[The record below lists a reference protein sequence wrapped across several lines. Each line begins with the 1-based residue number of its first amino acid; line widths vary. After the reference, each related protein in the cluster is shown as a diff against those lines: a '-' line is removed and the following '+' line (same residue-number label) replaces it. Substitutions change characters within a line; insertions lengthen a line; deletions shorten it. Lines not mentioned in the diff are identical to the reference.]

1 MADTPNGLRM
11 APARVKA
18 DALTASS
25 VMAQVAQMSDD
36 ERAKLKAEL
45 ADPVD
50 EPEDEEDPMAG
61 DKAKDKKADP
71 ACEASASDDFKAGVA
86 AANARFAT
94 VFASEHFAGREARA
108 CAFLKTS
115 MSADEITALLATE
128 PKASAT
134 DENGGAAEIVNAIR
148 GANAS
153 VDAGGDAE
161 VAKPAASSGWDK
173 AVAEHNARRG
183 L

>member
-1 MADTPNGLRM
+1 MADTQKGLRM

-25 VMAQVAQMSDD
+25 VMAQVAQMNDD

-50 EPEDEEDPMAG
+50 EPEDDEDPMAG
-61 DKAKDKKADP
+61 DKAKEKKADP
-71 ACEASASDDFKAGVA
+71 ACEGKASDEFNAGVA

-94 VFASEHFAGREARA
+94 VFASEHFEGRESRA

-128 PKASAT
+128 PKSSANG
-134 DENGGAAEIVNAIR
+134 DAGGAAAIADAIR
-148 GANAS
+148 SANAN
-153 VDAGGDAE
+153 VDAGGSADIE
-161 VAKPAASSGWDK
+161 KPGSSGWG
-173 AVAEHNARRG
+173 AAIAEHNSRRG
-183 L
+183 F

>member
-50 EPEDEEDPMAG
+50 EPEDDEDPMAA
-61 DKAKDKKADP
+61 DKAKDKKPDP
-71 ACEASASDDFKAGVA
+71 AYEASASDDFKAGVA
-86 AANARFAT
+86 AANARMKT
-94 VFASEHFAGREARA
+94 VFASEHFKDREARA
-108 CAFLKTS
+108 CSFLQTS

-128 PKASAT
+128 PKASAN
-134 DENGGAAEIVNAIR
+134 DAGGAAEIVNAIR

-153 VDAGGDAE
+153 VDAGGDAS
-161 VAKPAASSGWDK
+161 ATQAAVNPWKK
-173 AVAEHNARRG
+173 ATADINKRHG
-183 L
+183 F